1 MCLFVAARV
10 SGTFGKHRKTE
21 KPKRN
26 DQINYWLRFF
36 VWSSL
41 LKVLAVWKL
50 ALTMANYS
58 AWYSQYKL
66 NMFNCTR
73 KM

>member
-41 LKVLAVWKL
+41 LKVLAVLEAGFNDGKL
-50 ALTMANYS
+50 FCLV
-58 AWYSQYKL
+58 
-66 NMFNCTR
+66 
-73 KM
+73 